1 MSALF
6 ARGGSRGIYI
16 LFRSALGGDT
26 SFLIK
31 LLRSFLVKIV
41 LRVTVGVLCRGYV
54 VSRKVVDKKKSRL

>member
-54 VSRKVVDKKKSRL
+54 VS